1 MVSESWQL
9 DRKFKGEVLILV
21 VVEDG
26 LRDADAFFFNASSNR
41 LILVVVEDGL
51 RDTSVFLMTRR
62 TCLNPCCGGRW
73 SQRRH
78 NRGRRVHRRIC
89 LNPCCGGRWSQRAK
103 NAM

>member
-41 LILVVVEDGL
+41 L
-51 RDTSVFLMTRR
+51 
-62 TCLNPCCGGRW
+62 NPCCGGRW
-73 SQRRH
+73 SQRYF
-78 NRGRRVHRRIC
+78 GV
-89 LNPCCGGRWSQRAK
+89 SDDQK
-103 NAM
+103 NLS